1 MKNTPDPMGLIL
13 ETKYLNGAKAAI
25 TNADALNAIKL
36 AQGTKAF
43 GIVLAGR
50 LQKKDAGCLAMILP
64 DNSLVEQCAAA
75 AHARL
80 GELGS
85 RTTAWM
91 VKLDDKALERSV
103 LATLK
108 SEAE

>member
-1 MKNTPDPMGLIL
+1 MKQPTTMGIIF
-13 ETKYLNGAKAAI
+13 ETKYLDNAKAAI
-25 TNADALNAIKL
+25 KNADALNAIKL

-50 LQKKDAGCLAMILP
+50 LQKKDAGCLAMTLP

-91 VKLDDKALERSV
+91 VKLDDKGLEQAV
-103 LATLK
+103 LAALR
-108 SEAE
+108 EAQ